1 MPRECAR
8 QLPQPEK
15 VELLVAAVTLDE
27 QKTYAVCNFLWPW
40 CFLSRIKL
48 TGSSGPAH
56 NDRLARQGPSPGQ
69 HQGGFALRLL
79 IVSDAGK

>member
-27 QKTYAVCNFLWPW
+27 QKAYAVLQLLVALV
-40 CFLSRIKL
+40 LS
-48 TGSSGPAH
+48 
-56 NDRLARQGPSPGQ
+56 
-69 HQGGFALRLL
+69 
-79 IVSDAGK
+79 